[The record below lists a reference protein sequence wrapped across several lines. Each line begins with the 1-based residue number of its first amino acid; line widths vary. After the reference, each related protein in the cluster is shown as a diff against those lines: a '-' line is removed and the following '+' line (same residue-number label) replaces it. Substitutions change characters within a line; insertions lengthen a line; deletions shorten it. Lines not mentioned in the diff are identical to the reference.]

1 MNQMEEFLKIKSRE
15 EWSERRKE
23 FTDLKPTKEVLE
35 HLDKILG
42 KAWAPKGRHADLQ
55 YPIEQELK
63 DKWYCY
69 AMISP

>member
-23 FTDLKPTKEVLE
+23 FKDLKPTKEVLE

-42 KAWAPKGRHADLQ
+42 KAFAPEGIHADLKR
-55 YPIEQELK
+55 PTEQELK
-63 DKWYCY
+63 DK
-69 AMISP
+69 